1 MLDQPWTLTP
11 AQLHTRAQGRKM
23 PPPRIEVLL
32 AAVRKGWSWSGVDPN
47 TVCQPANGIGS
58 GGSADAEILDGLTT
72 EADGLQGT
80 GCEGSQSAS
89 IVEHA

>member
-1 MLDQPWTLTP
+1 MSDQPWTLTP
-11 AQLHTRAQGRKM
+11 AQLHAREQGRKM

-32 AAVRKGWSWSGVDPN
+32 AAARKGWSWSSVDPDPI
-47 TVCQPANGIGS
+47 CQPANGISS
-58 GGSADAEILDGLTT
+58 GGSADGKILNGLTT
-72 EADGLQGT
+72 EADGLQGP